1 MTKQVQFRRG
11 TTAQHTTFTGA
22 LAEVTVD
29 TDLDVVVV
37 HDGSTVGGQQMVGR
51 TATQTL
57 TNKTLTSP
65 TVTGGSI
72 NNTPIGATTR
82 GTGAF
87 TTLDANSTVGLSP
100 ANNSVTISPTG
111 TGTVTLNPATAGT
124 INNMSIGATTRNTG
138 AFTTL
143 NADGNVTLG
152 DASADTVTV
161 NGTTTFN
168 APVSFSGGTSH
179 LTLTGELRGPATFIL
194 DPAAVGDDTGT
205 VEIKGNLTVQGTTTT
220 INSTTSVLADPVIE
234 LRRGTSITAADGGI
248 QVNLT
253 TNGSAVVTGFQRIQW
268 NNSSTRWETT
278 DGTTAKPI
286 VNTVDSQTIAG
297 EKTFSDNAVF
307 NANVTLGNAASDTI
321 TVTSQFVTGTQLK
334 TAQANTNTLN
344 LAAYDVDGTAY
355 TNLITLT
362 ASNTPTLELTSTGV
376 GTINNMSIG
385 ATTRGTGAFT
395 TLDAN
400 STVGLS
406 PANNSVTISPT
417 GTGIVTLNPAAA
429 GTINNMSIGA
439 TIKASGAFT
448 TLAVKDTSANFDVTF
463 SPVSSVALTANR
475 ALTFDVINTARTI
488 KLAGNIDLANNL
500 TTSGNF
506 ALTLTSTA
514 ATNVTLPTTGTL
526 LTTAGSGS
534 SLTFGT
540 GSLSLAGNLT
550 TSGAFAVTLTSTAAT
565 NVTLPTTG
573 TLATLTNTTF
583 VGTTSIA
590 LNRASA
596 ELALTGITGFST
608 VAATGANSTGISIIT
623 GSTTTSG
630 NSGDV
635 NIDVGVAATT
645 LGVVNIAT
653 TNATTVNVGSTSKN
667 TTLNVRGNGTA
678 GTAILGTNVT
688 TGIVNLFTGVTG
700 TINIGTSGTAIIIPE
715 PRTASSAAT
724 QRYVDVM
731 AIAMGL

>member
-72 NNTPIGATTR
+72 NNTP
-82 GTGAF
+82 
-87 TTLDANSTVGLSP
+87 
-100 ANNSVTISPTG
+100 
-111 TGTVTLNPATAGT
+111 
-124 INNMSIGATTRNTG
+124 IGATTRNTG

-220 INSTTSVLADPVIE
+220 INSTTSVIADPVIE
-234 LRRGTSITAADGGI
+234 LRKGTSITAADGGI

-253 TNGSAVVTGFQRIQW
+253 TGPGGAVTGYQRIQW

-278 DGTTAKPI
+278 DGTTAKAI
-286 VNTVDSQTIAG
+286 VNTVDSQTIDG
-297 EKTFSDNAVF
+297 SKS
-307 NANVTLGNAASDTI
+307 
-321 TVTSQFVTGTQLK
+321 FV
-334 TAQANTNTLN
+334 NN
-344 LAAYDVDGTAY
+344 
-355 TNLITLT
+355 LT
-362 ASNTPTLELTSTGV
+362 ASGANATIQFSPTGTGSV
-376 GTINNMSIG
+376 TINPATAGSIDRMSIG
-385 ATTRGTGAFT
+385 ATTA
-395 TLDAN
+395 
-400 STVGLS
+400 
-406 PANNSVTISPT
+406 
-417 GTGIVTLNPAAA
+417 
-429 GTINNMSIGA
+429 
-439 TIKASGAFT
+439 ASGRFT
-448 TLAVKDTSANFDVTF
+448 TLAAKDASAAFDVTF
-463 SPVSSVALTANR
+463 SPASSTALTANR
-475 ALTFDVINTARTI
+475 TLTFDVINAARTI

-506 ALTLTSTA
+506 ALTLTTTA
-514 ATNVTLPTTGTL
+514 ATSVTLPTSGTL
-526 LTTAGSGS
+526 LTTTGSGS

-550 TSGAFAVTLTSTAAT
+550 TSGAFATTLTVTAAT
-565 NVTLPTTG
+565 NVTLPTTGTLVNTAVTTLSSLASIGTITTGTWNGSVIGATYGGTGVNNGSNTITLGGNLTTSGAFALTLTTSGATNVTLPTSG

-623 GSTTTSG
+623 GATTTSG

-635 NIDVGVAATT
+635 NIDVGAAATT

-653 TNATTVNVGSTSKN
+653 TNANIVNVGSTSKN

-700 TINIGTSGTAIIIPE
+700 TINIGTTGTAVVVPE
-715 PRTASSAAT
+715 PATASSAAPKS
-724 QRYVDVM
+724 YVDAM

>member
-72 NNTPIGATTR
+72 NNTP
-82 GTGAF
+82 
-87 TTLDANSTVGLSP
+87 
-100 ANNSVTISPTG
+100 
-111 TGTVTLNPATAGT
+111 
-124 INNMSIGATTRNTG
+124 IGATTRNTG

-220 INSTTSVLADPVIE
+220 INSTTSVIADPVIE

-268 NNSSTRWETT
+268 NNSLTRWETT
-278 DGTTAKPI
+278 DGTTAKAI
-286 VNTVDSQTIAG
+286 VNTVDSQTIDGSKSFVNNLTASGNNATIQFSPSGTGSVTINPATAG
-297 EKTFSDNAVF
+297 SIDRMNIGATTRGTGAFTTLDANG
-307 NANVTLGNAASDTI
+307 NVTLGDADTDTI
-321 TVTSQFVTGTQLK
+321 TVNSQFVTGTQLK
-334 TAQANTNTLN
+334 TAKTATNTLN
-344 LAAYDVDGTAY
+344 LAAYDVDGAAY

-362 ASNTPTLELTSTGV
+362 ASNTPTLALTSTGV

-417 GTGIVTLNPAAA
+417 GTGTVTLNPATA

-439 TIKASGAFT
+439 TTKASGAFT
-448 TLAVKDTSANFDVTF
+448 TLAVKDTSANFDVSFT
-463 SPVSSVALTANR
+463 PTSSVALTANR
-475 ALTFDVINTARTI
+475 ALTFDVINAARTI

-506 ALTLTSTA
+506 ALTLTTSG
-514 ATNVTLPTTGTL
+514 ATNVTLPT
-526 LTTAGSGS
+526 S
-534 SLTFGT
+534 
-540 GSLSLAGNLT
+540 
-550 TSGAFAVTLTSTAAT
+550 
-565 NVTLPTTG
+565 G
-573 TLATLTNTTF
+573 TLATLTNVTF

-623 GSTTTSG
+623 GATTTSG

-635 NIDVGVAATT
+635 NIDVGAAATT

-653 TNATTVNVGSTSKN
+653 TNANTVNVGSTSKN
-667 TTLNVRGNGTA
+667 TTLNVRGNGTT

-700 TINIGTSGTAIIIPE
+700 TINIGTAGTAIVIPE
-715 PRTASSAAT
+715 PANASSAAT
-724 QRYVDVM
+724 KGYVDAM